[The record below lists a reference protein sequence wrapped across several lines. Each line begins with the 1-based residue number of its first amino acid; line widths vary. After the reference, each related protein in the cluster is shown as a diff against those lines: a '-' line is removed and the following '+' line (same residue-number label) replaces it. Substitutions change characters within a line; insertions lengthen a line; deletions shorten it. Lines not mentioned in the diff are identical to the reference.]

1 MLNLFRHLI
10 NSVYMTNEFQNKNY
24 WALILGGSSGLGLAT
39 AKKLAKHGMN
49 ICIVY
54 RNSRIQEEAILR
66 EFESIA
72 QEGIQFKAFNS
83 DAFKHQKRE
92 AVVQELKSILGDDQK
107 IRTMVHSVAKGNLK
121 PMVSEEK
128 TELNHDD
135 FTLTIQAMG
144 ISLYDWTK
152 SIFEAKLFAEDARIV
167 SFTSEGNSKAW
178 HSYAAVSA
186 AKVTLEAI
194 TRNIAHE
201 FAPYGIKANCIQAG
215 VTDTTSLR
223 MIPGSE
229 QIIEYTLKRNPNK
242 RLTTPEDVANVVY
255 LLTKDEAA
263 WITGVV
269 IPVDGGEHLV

>member
-1 MLNLFRHLI
+1 MK
-10 NSVYMTNEFQNKNY
+10 EFTDKNY

-49 ICIVY
+49 ICVVY
-54 RNSRIQEEAILR
+54 RSPRMQEEVILE
-66 EFESIA
+66 EFKVME
-72 QEGIQFKAFNS
+72 QEGVQCKAFNT
-83 DAFKHQKRE
+83 DAFNPQKRE
-92 AVVQELKSILGDDQK
+92 ALIQELKSTLGNNHK

-121 PMVSEEK
+121 PMVSDGES
-128 TELNHDD
+128 ELKHDD
-135 FTLTIQAMG
+135 FALTIQAMG

-152 SIFEAKLFAEDARIV
+152 EIFEAKLFASDARIV

-178 HSYAAVSA
+178 RSYAAVSA

-194 TRNIAHE
+194 TRNIAFE
-201 FAPYGIKANCIQAG
+201 FAPYGIRANCIQAG

-229 QIIEYTLKRNPNK
+229 KIIQYTLKRNPNK
-242 RLTTPEDVANVVY
+242 RLTTPEDVANVIY

-263 WITGVV
+263 WITGTV